1 RALRDARSDP
11 ALRRRV
17 HPRRSR
23 VHQVG
28 RGQAGP
34 SRGPARG
41 RRPLRAHLAR
51 RRLTAVLTL
60 TDAGPAQTPCSDGGA
75 QSAVL
80 SRPQSPDFDAV
91 AVALLGEEAAALSG
105 EVLIDGVGGDHGVE
119 GRRAL
124 ILLRTQDPPE
134 PLGLLLA

>member
-1 RALRDARSDP
+1 

-51 RRLTAVLTL
+51 RRLRAVLTL
-60 TDAGPAQTPCSDGGA
+60 TDAGGA
-75 QSAVL
+75 HTAVDSGARSAVL
-80 SRPQSPDFDAV
+80 SRPFSPDFDAV
-91 AVALLGEEAAALSG
+91 AVALPGEEAAALSG

-134 PLGLLLA
+134 PLGLFLT

>member
-1 RALRDARSDP
+1 ERATPSRRAT
-11 ALRRRV
+11 RRV

-51 RRLTAVLTL
+51 RRLRAVLTL
-60 TDAGPAQTPCSDGGA
+60 TDAGGA

-80 SRPQSPDFDAV
+80 SRPFSPDFDAV

-134 PLGLLLA
+134 PLGFLLT